1 MGRPKKN
8 SEMLV
13 GRAGRIA
20 IEQEDRARD
29 ARRWQR
35 RKQTIE
41 KFRGSNK
48 DEESKREDIKNQ

>member
-8 SEMLV
+8 SGMLV

-41 KFRGSNK
+41 KFTG
-48 DEESKREDIKNQ
+48 D